1 MQNVLSVHKVSKSYG
16 DRVLF
21 QEATFGIG
29 EGQKMALIGL
39 NGSGKSTMMRLL
51 VGQDAPDSGEI
62 SMRKDAK
69 ILYLDQEPEFDPNRT
84 VEQELYYSDHPGLN
98 ALLKYNQKMAGQV
111 TDQELHDLL
120 DELDRT
126 GGWEAEALMNQVL
139 AKLGIFDLNQK
150 MGTLSG
156 GQKKRV
162 ALAKVMLEQP
172 DLLLL
177 DEPTNHLDLESIE
190 YLEHVLSSSRMAVFM
205 ITHDRYFL
213 DRVCNE
219 LLELDGSQIRTFKGN
234 YAYYLEKKEELDAVF
249 AAEQEKLKN
258 TFRKELEWMRRQPKA
273 RTTKSKSRIDAFSEL
288 KSRIQNKKQQEIDLS
303 FKAEHLG
310 GKIMEFRNIGHTIA
324 GKKLIEDFT
333 YVFKK
338 KDRVGIVGKN
348 GMGKTTLLRLA
359 MDQIQPDKG
368 RVIHGETLKIG
379 YFSQE
384 GLAFNPDQKVI
395 DVIRDVA
402 DVIELS
408 NGKSLSASQLLTQF
422 FFPPARQQVFVRKL
436 SGGERKRLNLVRVLM
451 QNPNFL
457 IFDEPTN
464 DLDIMTLG
472 VLEDFLDAFP
482 GCLMIVS
489 HDRYFLDRLVE
500 HLFVFEGN
508 GLINDFPGNY
518 SQYREYVELKEE
530 VEQEEK
536 LKKQSITPQQEPL
549 ITSNPTKDSEP
560 KRKLSYKEQK
570 ELDEINVKM
579 SELESEHQSLI
590 NLLSAAQGSIEQ
602 ITSWSTRIGVV
613 ENEQLNL
620 MERWME
626 LQVS

>member
-1 MQNVLSVHKVSKSYG
+1 MQNVLSVHQVSKTYG

-21 QEATFGIG
+21 ENATFGIG

-51 VGQDAPDSGEI
+51 MGSDSPDTGEI
-62 SMRKDAK
+62 SFRRDAK
-69 ILYLDQEPEFDPNRT
+69 ILYLEQEPEFDPNRT
-84 VEQELYYSDHPGLN
+84 VEQELYYSDHPGLQ
-98 ALLKYNQKMAGQV
+98 ALLKYQQKIAGNISP
-111 TDQELHDLL
+111 QEMTDLL

-126 GGWEAEALMNQVL
+126 RGWEAEALMKQVVS
-139 AKLGIFDLNQK
+139 KFGISELHQK

-162 ALAKVMLEQP
+162 ALAKVLLEQP

-190 YLEHVLSSSRMAVFM
+190 YLEHVLSASRMAVFM

-219 LLELDGSQIRTFKGN
+219 LLELDGSQIKSYKGN
-234 YAYYLEKKEELDAVF
+234 YAYYLEKKEELEAIS

-288 KSRIQNKKQQEIDLS
+288 KSRIVNKKQQEIDLA
-303 FKAEHLG
+303 FKSNHLG
-310 GKIMEFRNIGHTIA
+310 GKIMEFRNIHKSIA
-324 GKKLIEDFT
+324 SKNLIEDFT

-348 GMGKTTLLRLA
+348 GMGKTTLLNLA
-359 MDQIQPDKG
+359 LEKIKPDQG
-368 RVIHGETLKIG
+368 RVVHGETLKIG
-379 YFSQE
+379 YFSQD
-384 GLAFNPDQKVI
+384 GLEFNPDQKVI

-402 DVIELS
+402 DVIELA
-408 NGKSLSASQLLTQF
+408 NGKTLSASQLLTQF
-422 FFPPARQQVFVRKL
+422 FFPPPRQQVFVRKL
-436 SGGERKRLNLVRVLM
+436 SGGERKRLNLVQVLM

-472 VLEDFLDAFP
+472 VLEDFLEAFA
-482 GCLMIVS
+482 GCVMIVS

-508 GLINDFPGNY
+508 GVIQDFPGNY
-518 SQYREYVELKEE
+518 SQYREYAELKKESEE
-530 VEQEEK
+530 EEK
-536 LKKQSITPQQEPL
+536 LKKSQAPSIAVVELPKETPA
-549 ITSNPTKDSEP
+549 PT
-560 KRKLSYKEQK
+560 KRKLNYKEQRELEEINQKMGDLEK
-570 ELDEINVKM
+570 ELKDLTEKISSGETDFEK
-579 SELESEHQSLI
+579 
-590 NLLSAAQGSIEQ
+590 
-602 ITSWSTRIGVV
+602 ITNWSTRIGEV
-613 ENEQLNL
+613 ELEQLTL
-620 MERWME
+620 MERWMA
-626 LQVS
+626 LQVD

>member
-536 LKKQSITPQQEPL
+536 LKKQSSTPQQEPL

-590 NLLSAAQGSIEQ
+590 DLLSAAQGSIEQ